1 MGKPVFKIIDAK
13 GRVTIPKAV
22 RENSGIASGD
32 VVTIIRGRGSIV
44 VKKAFVL
51 EEDKLSL
58 SAKEAYAQA
67 VLREL
72 PQERLVVLLEL
83 AVRLLQEEG

>member
-1 MGKPVFKIIDAK
+1 MLFRSGLILQGCGGDLQTWID
-13 GRVTIPKAV
+13 GVNDMLTV
-22 RENSGIASGD
+22 DGIL
-32 VVTIIRGRGSIV
+32 
-44 VKKAFVL
+44 L
-51 EEDKLSL
+51 EGEDKLSL

-83 AVRLLQEEG
+83 AVRLLQEDAAE